1 MYLLIISVTELVNWD
16 GKHKIISSPNFPNA
30 YPNNIY
36 CIWSIRPPRGFH
48 VELKIASFDI
58 QRGSDY
64 LYIGCGVNQFS
75 DEFGEWA
82 RLSGDIRDI
91 WNYSRLFSFND
102 THITSLI
109 FTSDGDTSDTGFQIE
124 FSGIESTM
132 EPATKTPGVQRSTD
146 IFPTETTPCNYFEVF
161 LQ

>member
-16 GKHKIISSPNFPNA
+16 GKHKIISSPNFPNT

-48 VELKIASFDI
+48 VKMKIASFDI

-64 LYIGCGVNQFS
+64 LYIGRGVNQFS
-75 DEFGEWA
+75 DEIGEWA

-91 WNYSRLFSFND
+91 WNSRTFSFND
-102 THITSLI
+102 SHIISLI
-109 FTSDGDTSDTGFQIE
+109 FTSDGDTSDTGLQIE
-124 FSGIESTM
+124 FSGVES
-132 EPATKTPGVQRSTD
+132 ATDLTSPST
-146 IFPTETTPCNYFEVF
+146 TTANITKRTTTANEASSSKQSKF
-161 LQ
+161 